1 LVVVFDPDP
10 GAGASAAAAGM
21 LCPVSEAHYGEQR
34 LLELNLAS
42 ARRWPS
48 FAAELEAASDIDVG
62 YRRDGTL
69 AVAFDDDDLRVLDEL
84 LSFQQ
89 SLGLDSARLRSREC
103 RALEPRLSPR
113 VRGGIFVDGDH
124 QVDNRSVVAALLRA
138 AERAGVRIVRE
149 AVASPAEVDA
159 DIVVV
164 AAGCWSAS
172 LCPDVSVRPVKGQIL
187 RLRFDPDDPVLTRN
201 VRGLVAGRS
210 VYLVPRSSGEL
221 VVGATVE
228 EQGYDTTVTAGAVDD
243 LLRAAIDLVPG
254 VSELELVE
262 TRAGLRPGTPD
273 NAPIIGWSRSDPR
286 VIHATGHYRHGI
298 LLTPITADVVAS
310 LVAGESVPPI
320 VEPLGA
326 NRWARCT

>member
-1 LVVVFDPDP
+1 VVVFDPDP

-21 LCPVSEAHYGEQR
+21 LCPVSEAHYGEER

-42 ARRWPS
+42 AQRWPS
-48 FAAELEAASDIDVG
+48 FAAELEAASGIDVG

-149 AVASPAEVDA
+149 AVASPGEVDA
-159 DIVVV
+159 EVVVV
-164 AAGCWSAS
+164 AAGCWSAW
-172 LCPDVSVRPVKGQIL
+172 LCPDVAVRPVKGQIL

-210 VYLVPRSSGEL
+210 VYLVPRAGGEL

-228 EQGYDTTVTAGAVDD
+228 EQGYDTRVTAGAVEE
-243 LLRAAIDLVPG
+243 LLRAAIDLVPA

-273 NAPIIGWSRSDPR
+273 NAPIVGWSRSDPR

-298 LLTPITADVVAS
+298 LLTPFTADVVAS

-320 VEPLGA
+320 VARLGA
-326 NRWARCT
+326 DRWARCT